1 MISSI
6 YVWESQLDHQKYESK
21 YVCIMHGNA
30 SVKG

>member
-21 YVCIMHGNA
+21 YVCIIMHGNA
-30 SVKG
+30 SV